1 MPATEDAM
9 ALAGGFDLRALPPDF
24 YDDPFPIYR
33 ALRET
38 RSGEAHAGRRA
49 SS

>member
-1 MPATEDAM
+1 MN
-9 ALAGGFDLRALPPDF
+9 FDLRALPDSF

-38 RSGEAHAGRRA
+38 ERA